1 MRWPA
6 VVAMVVVVAGIVA
19 SIHLGALQGDQ
30 VHKMWAYFLATVV
43 ALLRPGSVRVS
54 SSDRPPRPGDKLW
67 PIGVLGSGELVDVVQ
82 TVLLSGLPSG

>member
-6 VVAMVVVVAGIVA
+6 VAAMVVVVAGIVA

-43 ALLRPGSVRVS
+43 ALLRPGVRAS
-54 SSDRPPRPGDKLW
+54 NSDRPPRPGDKLW

-82 TVLLSGLPSG
+82 TVLLSELPLG